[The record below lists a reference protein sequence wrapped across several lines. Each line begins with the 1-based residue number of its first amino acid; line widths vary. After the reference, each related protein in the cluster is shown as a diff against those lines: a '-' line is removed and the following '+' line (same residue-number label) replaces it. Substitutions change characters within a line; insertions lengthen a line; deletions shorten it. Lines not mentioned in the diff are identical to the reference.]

1 MKFDRETVPCVAN
14 LQLETWQEYM
24 LFVGLE
30 IRVVKNC
37 DRGLENAARGP
48 KPRVAF
54 SNLRSQFITIRT
66 YPKAVNNL
74 FLELSQ

>member
-24 LFVGLE
+24 LFVGWE

-37 DRGLENAARGP
+37 DRGLENASRG
-48 KPRVAF
+48 
-54 SNLRSQFITIRT
+54 
-66 YPKAVNNL
+66 
-74 FLELSQ
+74 